1 MSGEVVMPVRLII
14 IAKAPV
20 PGYAKTRL
28 IPALGDVGAAALAQ
42 RMLQH
47 AVQQALLLQ
56 QMMPQLQIELCV
68 APDKADPCWQVYQHS
83 GIQIQ
88 QQVNGDLG
96 ARMQAALN
104 RALDDGCAAILM
116 GTDCP
121 ALDAKLLGQAVE
133 VVSQHQAVICPTFD
147 GGYALLGLPAK
158 CAAVFENMPWS
169 TAEVYPL
176 TLQRLQQSGFK
187 IQQLPMQHD
196 IDEAADLVFLPH
208 LESGQK

>member
-1 MSGEVVMPVRLII
+1 MRVRLII
-14 IAKAPV
+14 MVKTPV

-28 IPALGDVGAAALAQ
+28 IPALGEIGAAELAQ

-47 AVQQALLLQ
+47 AVQQALLLRQ
-56 QMMPQLQIELCV
+56 VMPQVQIELCV
-68 APDKADPCWQVYQHS
+68 APDKADPCWQVYHGN

-104 RALDDGCAAILM
+104 RALDEGCAAILM

-121 ALDAKLLGQAVE
+121 ALDAELLGQAVAG
-133 VVSQHQAVICPTFD
+133 VLHHQAVICPTFD
-147 GGYALLGLPAK
+147 GGYALLGLPQK

-169 TAEVYPL
+169 TADVF
-176 TLQRLQQSGFK
+176 TLSVKRLQAAGFILHK
-187 IQQLPMQHD
+187 LPVQHD
-196 IDEAADLVFLPH
+196 IDEAADLAFLPA
-208 LESGQK
+208 GWVC